1 MQMNTK
7 WLTKKELTRYLPISL
22 RSIENYV
29 KQGIFKSYRIGG
41 KILFNIAEIDE
52 AIQGSALPGFGV
64 RFNNQKK

>member
-1 MQMNTK
+1 MNTK

-52 AIQGSALPGFGV
+52 AIQSRALLGFGV

>member
-1 MQMNTK
+1 MNTK

>member
-29 KQGIFKSYRIGG
+29 KQGIFKAYRIGG

>member
-52 AIQGSALPGFGV
+52 AIQSSALPGFGV

>member
-1 MQMNTK
+1 MHMNTK

-52 AIQGSALPGFGV
+52 AIQSRALLGFGV